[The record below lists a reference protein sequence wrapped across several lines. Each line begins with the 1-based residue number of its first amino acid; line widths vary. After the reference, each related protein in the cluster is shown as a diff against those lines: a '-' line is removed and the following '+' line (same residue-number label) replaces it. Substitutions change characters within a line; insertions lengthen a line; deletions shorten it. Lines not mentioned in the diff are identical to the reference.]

1 MSDLKF
7 TIKFCV
13 FLLFTLI
20 TYKPAIAQSE
30 ERKIEVGAQFTV
42 LDAGANFLRPISTAV
57 GGGGR
62 VTVDLSKHIALEG
75 ELNYF
80 PSNGNDARIFQ
91 GQFGLKGGW
100 RFERFGVFGKVRPGF
115 INTKYDFGRDCI
127 LGPCFGVFF
136 IPSETRASFDVG
148 GVLEFYP
155 FKQITVRFDAGDTI
169 VNRSF
174 GVHNLQ
180 VSTGIGYRF

>member
-1 MSDLKF
+1 MISLKAA
-7 TIKFCV
+7 IKFCAI
-13 FLLFTLI
+13 LLFMLMVREF
-20 TYKPAIAQSE
+20 AMAQSQ

-42 LDAGANFLRPISTAV
+42 LDANASFLRPISTAV

-62 VTVDLSKHIALEG
+62 VTVDLWKRLALEG

-91 GQFGLKGGW
+91 GQFGLKTGW
-100 RFERFGVFGKVRPGF
+100 RFEKFGVFGKVRPGF

-127 LGPCFGVFF
+127 IGPCFGLVF

-148 GVLEFYP
+148 GVFEFYP